1 MKVTLETYG
10 GLAAVTDLRRPP
22 KVLDTDDLP
31 ETAAA
36 ELSDLLAAAVAM
48 PLEEQAEEQAGR
60 ARDAMSYAITVE
72 DGDRLTVL
80 EQSDAAMTPAFASLL
95 TWLKRHF
102 AQQ

>member
-1 MKVTLETYG
+1 MTLETYG
-10 GLAAVTDLRRPP
+10 GLAAVTDPRRPP
-22 KVLDTDDLP
+22 KVLDTDDLS

-36 ELSDLLAAAVAM
+36 ELSDLLAAAVST
-48 PLEEQAEEQAGR
+48 PLEEQADGR
-60 ARDAMSYAITVE
+60 ARDAMSYTITVE

-95 TWLKRHF
+95 TWLKKHF